1 MSPVNRMRRGKM
13 NRTIILAFCVFI
25 SLSSAAAS
33 AAEPAKQPAPAA
45 AKPAAVEPA
54 AAETKVAKPAA
65 AQAKEAEPMEETS
78 VFLKAPLFSE
88 LFKDVPVASVEEHV
102 IPLRELN
109 ETLFS
114 LHEASK
120 EGKTSKADYKPIL
133 DRLINM
139 TLMNM
144 EAKEMGLDQEP
155 EVQDD
160 FKKYEDGS
168 LRGML
173 RDKQTKDIVPDKD
186 LVEKLYKQ
194 EVKEWKIKSVIFA
207 QEEPAKKM
215 VADLKGGK
223 DFNELAKKAVESK
236 IAKGGEEGQYVRLD
250 KLLPQVAEAVVK
262 MKAGEVTPAI
272 RVPEGFTVM
281 KVEDIRYPEGDA
293 AAMQDAEA
301 KAADVK
307 AQVILRKYFKE
318 LEKKYVVVNHKLLK
332 SLNFEKSPAKFDKLM
347 DDKRTLIKIKGEKP
361 ITVGQYT
368 EALNSKFFH
377 GIARAIKEN
386 KVNEQKDNVLNEIL
400 ANKLFLKE
408 AKAEGLDK
416 TDEFKDSMER
426 HKRAAIFATFIQ
438 KVVIPDIK
446 ITEGEN
452 KKYYEEHIA
461 DYTTPEMVKL
471 YSLGFYKVK
480 DAADTLKK
488 LQQGD
493 DFKWLKSNAPGQ
505 IKEDEPGALLLDGNV
520 FTITGLDEGVRK
532 ALTDV
537 KAGDYRLYSDS
548 KFSYVIN
555 VREEIPPHEQTYE
568 EARASCA
575 KKVYNEKVNQSV
587 QDWADKLRKAYKV
600 RYYITGISTTK
611 TEQ

>member
-1 MSPVNRMRRGKM
+1 MNRMIM
-13 NRTIILAFCVFI
+13 LAFCAFF
-25 SLSSAAAS
+25 SLNAAAAS

-45 AKPAAVEPA
+45 AKPAA
-54 AAETKVAKPAA
+54 AETKAAKPAGAQTETKPA
-65 AQAKEAEPMEETS
+65 AAKEAEPVEETS

-88 LFKDVPVASVEEHV
+88 LFKDVPVASVDDDV

-109 ETLFS
+109 EALFS
-114 LHEASK
+114 LHEGGK
-120 EGKTSKADYKPIL
+120 EGKTSKADYKLIL
-133 DRLINM
+133 DRLVNM

-144 EAKEMGLDQEP
+144 EAKDMGLDQEP

-160 FKKYEDGS
+160 FKKFADGS

-215 VADLKGGK
+215 AADLKGGK
-223 DFNELAKKAVESK
+223 DFNELAKKAVADK
-236 IAKGGEEGQYVRLD
+236 VAKGGEEGQYERLD
-250 KLLPQVAEAVVK
+250 KLLPQVAEEVVK
-262 MKAGEVTPAI
+262 MKAGEVTPVI
-272 RVPEGFTVM
+272 KVPDGYTVM

-293 AAMQDAEA
+293 AARRDAEA
-301 KAADVK
+301 KAVDVK
-307 AQVILRKYFKE
+307 AQIVLRKYFKD
-318 LEKKYVVVNHKLLK
+318 LEKKYAVVNQKLLN

-377 GIARAIKEN
+377 GISRAIKEN
-386 KVNEQKDNVLNEIL
+386 KVNAQKDTVLNEIL
-400 ANKLFLKE
+400 ANKLFLKG
-408 AKAEGLDK
+408 AIDEGLDK
-416 TDEFKDSMER
+416 TDEFKDAMER

-438 KVVIPDIK
+438 KAVLPDVK

-471 YSLGFYKVK
+471 YSLGFYNVK
-480 DAADTLKK
+480 DAAATLKK

-520 FTITGLDEGVRK
+520 FTVTGLDEGLRK

-537 KAGDYRLYSDS
+537 KAGDYRLYSDG

-555 VREEIPPHEQTYE
+555 VREEIPSHEQTYE
-568 EARASCA
+568 EARAACA

-587 QDWADKLRKAYKV
+587 QDWADKLRKAHKV
-600 RYYITGISTTK
+600 RYYITGIGTTK